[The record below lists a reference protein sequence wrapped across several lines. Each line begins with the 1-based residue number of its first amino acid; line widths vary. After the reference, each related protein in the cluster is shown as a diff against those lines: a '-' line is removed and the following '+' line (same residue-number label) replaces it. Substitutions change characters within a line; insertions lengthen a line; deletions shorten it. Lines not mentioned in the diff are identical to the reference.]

1 MDDAFYLHL
10 VYCCDMDYYSAVR
23 YAIVH
28 YNHIK
33 KIVEINAGNEREDSS
48 TVDILKRL
56 EKQQQL
62 EGNKKTLESRTLTQ
76 EDEVLQVKVSQEQKN
91 FVTSYPTRFLITFL
105 EALIEKAEDGRILIN
120 IQDESIFA
128 VLRTTPEMQER
139 LRYLDSTLGSASGN
153 EYYENLCMKAVNQSL
168 VRAQKRTSQMG
179 ETLIDFTTPNSNA
192 NESLTAQLFSI
203 SVLPK
208 NQNGP
213 YEFSGDFALDSRHTD
228 PSLWECMANH
238 QNSLFTLIKQLLM
251 QDANNKQKMLEW
263 FAKFAKAKRK

>member
-1 MDDAFYLHL
+1 PQPKRNQFP
-10 VYCCDMDYYSAVR
+10 
-23 YAIVH
+23 
-28 YNHIK
+28 
-33 KIVEINAGNEREDSS
+33 ESS

-62 EGNKKTLESRTLTQ
+62 EGNKKTLESRALTQ
-76 EDEVLQVKVSQEQKN
+76 EDEVLEVK
-91 FVTSYPTRFLITFL
+91 
-105 EALIEKAEDGRILIN
+105 
-120 IQDESIFA
+120 

-153 EYYENLCMKAVNQSL
+153 EYYENLCMKALYPLLGRMQTEIRQANL
-168 VRAQKRTSQMG
+168 VTLKKKVFLLLNFFVKQKRTSQMD

-192 NESLTAQLFSI
+192 NGAVYIDSLTAQLFSI

-263 FAKFAKAKRK
+263 FAKFAKTKRK

>member
-1 MDDAFYLHL
+1 
-10 VYCCDMDYYSAVR
+10 
-23 YAIVH
+23 
-28 YNHIK
+28 
-33 KIVEINAGNEREDSS
+33 
-48 TVDILKRL
+48 
-56 EKQQQL
+56 
-62 EGNKKTLESRTLTQ
+62 
-76 EDEVLQVKVSQEQKN
+76 
-91 FVTSYPTRFLITFL
+91 
-105 EALIEKAEDGRILIN
+105 
-120 IQDESIFA
+120 
-128 VLRTTPEMQER
+128 MQER

-153 EYYENLCMKAVNQSL
+153 EYYENLCMKALYPLLGRMQTEIRQANL
-168 VRAQKRTSQMG
+168 VTLKKKVFLLLNFFVKQKRTSQMD

-192 NESLTAQLFSI
+192 NGAVYIDSLTAQLFSI

-263 FAKFAKAKRK
+263 FAKFAKTKRK